1 MLRGGRASQSGV
13 TILNCRKHRDRTMS
27 PQRQLHLGAFMRPA
41 SIHTG
46 AWRYP
51 GAWPDMNFNLA
62 HTKEC
67 IQKLERAKFDAFF
80 MADHMAV
87 LNMPIDALKRSHTST
102 SFEPFTLLS
111 ALSQVTERIGLV
123 ATGSTTFDAPYHVA
137 RRFAS
142 LDHLSGG
149 RAGWNIVT
157 TSNPDAALN
166 FGMTD
171 HMEHGERYRRAR
183 EFYDVVTG
191 LWDSWADDAFIR
203 DAEHG
208 LYFDPDKLHV
218 LNHKGKYLSVR
229 GPLNIARPVQG
240 WPVIVQAGASDSGRQ
255 LAAETAEAVFTPPS
269 TIAAGREFYA
279 DVKSRMEKAGRAR
292 DHMKIMPACFVV
304 VGDTVEQARAK
315 RAKLDSL
322 VYYDNAIAS
331 LSIAL
336 GHDASRFDPDKPLPP
351 IPESNAS
358 KSARD
363 RVVAMAAR
371 EDLTVRQ
378 LAQRLG
384 GYSGLAMVGTPKT
397 IADEMQEWLETE
409 ASDGFTVMFPYLPGG
424 LDDFVTRVVPEL
436 QARGLFRRD
445 YEGTTL
451 RDHLGLPRPKN
462 RFFQN

>member
-1 MLRGGRASQSGV
+1 MPSRQ
-13 TILNCRKHRDRTMS
+13 IKLN
-27 PQRQLHLGAFMRPA
+27 AFMRPA

-51 GAWPDMNFNLA
+51 GAWPDANFNFA
-62 HTKEC
+62 RIK
-67 IQKLERAKFDAFF
+67 QMAQRLEAAKFDAFF

-87 LNMPIDALKRSHTST
+87 LNMPMDALKRSHTAT

-111 ALSQVTERIGLV
+111 ALSQATERIGLV
-123 ATGSTTFDAPYHVA
+123 ATGSTTFDAPYHIA

-142 LDHLSGG
+142 LDHISNG

-166 FGMTD
+166 FGLD
-171 HMEHGERYRRAR
+171 EHMEHGERYQRAR

-191 LWDSWADDAFIR
+191 LWDSWADDAFVR

-208 LYFDPDKLHV
+208 IFFDPAKMHV
-218 LNHKGKYLSVR
+218 LGHKGEYLSVR

-240 WPVIVQAGASDSGRQ
+240 WPVVVQAGASDSGRQ
-255 LAAETAEAVFTPPS
+255 LAAETAEAVFTAQS
-269 TIAAGREFYA
+269 NIDAGREFYA
-279 DVKSRMEKAGRAR
+279 DVKGRMEKAGRNR

-304 VGDTVEQARAK
+304 VGDTMDEAKAK

-322 VYYDNAIAS
+322 VDYANSIAS

-336 GHDASRFDPDKPLPP
+336 GHDAAKFDPDGPLPD

-358 KSARD
+358 KSG
-363 RVVAMAAR
+363 R
-371 EDLTVRQ
+371 ERAIALAKRENLTVRQ

-384 GYSGLAMVGTPKT
+384 GYSGLAMVGTAKT
-397 IADEMQEWLETE
+397 IADEMEAWIETN
-409 ASDGFTVMFPYLPGG
+409 ASDGFTIMFPYLPGG
-424 LDDFVTRVVPEL
+424 LEDFCDSVIPEL
-436 QARGLFRRD
+436 QRRGLYRRE
-445 YEGTTL
+445 YEGPTL
-451 RDHLGLPRPKN
+451 RDNLGLPRPGN
-462 RFFQN
+462 RFFDNTH

>member
-1 MLRGGRASQSGV
+1 MTS
-13 TILNCRKHRDRTMS
+13 T
-27 PQRQLHLGAFMRPA
+27 RQLHLGAFMRPA

-51 GAWPDMNFNLA
+51 GAWPDMNFNYQ
-62 HTKEC
+62 HIKQS
-67 IQKLERAKFDAFF
+67 IQALERAKFDAFF

-87 LNMPIDALKRSHTST
+87 LNMPMDALKRSHTST

-123 ATGSTTFDAPYHVA
+123 ATGSTTFDAPYHIA

-142 LDHLSGG
+142 LDHISEG

-166 FGMTD
+166 FGMD
-171 HMEHGERYRRAR
+171 EHMEHGERYERAR

-191 LWDSWADDAFIR
+191 LWDSWADDAFVR
-203 DAEHG
+203 DVDNG
-208 LYFDPDKLHV
+208 IFFDPAKMRV
-218 LNHKGKYLSVR
+218 LGHKGEFLSVR

-240 WPVIVQAGASDSGRQ
+240 WPVIVQAGASEAGRK
-255 LAAETAEAVFTPPS
+255 LASETAEAVFTAQS
-269 TIAAGREFYA
+269 DIATGKKFYA
-279 DVKSRMEKAGRAR
+279 DVKGRMEALGRSR
-292 DHMKIMPACFVV
+292 EHMKILPACFVV
-304 VGDTVEQARAK
+304 IGDTVQEAQAK

-322 VYYDNAIAS
+322 VNYANAIGS

-336 GHDASRFDPDKPLPP
+336 GHDASKFDPDGPLPE

-358 KSARD
+358 KSGRERA
-363 RVVAMAAR
+363 VALAKR
-371 EDLTVRQ
+371 ENLTVRQ

-384 GYSGLAMVGTPKT
+384 GFSGLAMVGTPKT

-436 QARGLFRRD
+436 QSRGLFRRD

-451 RDHLGLPRPKN
+451 RDHLGLPRPRN
-462 RFFQN
+462 RFFEN

>member
-1 MLRGGRASQSGV
+1 MASA
-13 TILNCRKHRDRTMS
+13 
-27 PQRQLHLGAFMRPA
+27 RQLHLGAFMRPA

-62 HTKEC
+62 HLKQC
-67 IQKLERAKFDAFF
+67 IRTLERAKFDAFF

-87 LNMPIDALKRSHTST
+87 LNMPMDALKRSHTAT

-123 ATGSTTFDAPYHVA
+123 ATGSTTFDEPYHIA

-142 LDHLSGG
+142 LDHLSNG

-166 FGMTD
+166 FGFD
-171 HMEHGERYRRAR
+171 EHLEHDERYRRAR

-191 LWDSWADDAFIR
+191 LWDSWADDAFVR
-203 DAEHG
+203 DVESG
-208 LYFDPDKLHV
+208 IYFDPVRLHV
-218 LNHKGKYLSVR
+218 LNHKGPYLSVR

-240 WPVIVQAGASDSGRQ
+240 WPVIVQAGASDSGRD
-255 LAAETAEAVFTPPS
+255 LAAETAEAVFTPPAN
-269 TIAAGREFYA
+269 IAAGREFYA
-279 DVKSRMEKAGRAR
+279 DVKGRMRKAGRAR
-292 DHMKIMPACFVV
+292 EHMKIMPACFVV
-304 VGDTVEQARAK
+304 VGDSIEEARAK

-336 GHDASRFDPDKPLPP
+336 GHDASRFDPDKPLPDN
-351 IPESNAS
+351 IPETNAS
-358 KSARD
+358 KSARQ
-363 RVVAMAAR
+363 RVVELAER
-371 EDLTVRQ
+371 EKLTVRQ

-384 GYSGLAMVGTPKT
+384 GYSGLAMVGTPQT
-397 IADEMQEWLETE
+397 IADEMEEWLQTD
-409 ASDGFTVMFPYLPGG
+409 ASDGFTIMFPYLPGG
-424 LDDFVTRVVPEL
+424 LDDFVDRVVPEL
-436 QARGLFRRD
+436 QKRGIYRRE
-445 YEGTTL
+445 YEGKTL
-451 RDHLGLPRPKN
+451 RENLGLPRPTN
-462 RFFQN
+462 RFFETRKAAE

>member
-1 MLRGGRASQSGV
+1 MTSS
-13 TILNCRKHRDRTMS
+13 
-27 PQRQLHLGAFMRPA
+27 RQLHLGAFMRPA

-51 GAWPDMNFNLA
+51 GAWPDMNFNFA
-62 HTKEC
+62 HLKHS
-67 IQKLERAKFDAFF
+67 IQALERAKFDAFF

-87 LNMPIDALKRSHTST
+87 LNMPLDALKRSHTVT

-123 ATGSTTFDAPYHVA
+123 ATGSTTFDAPYHIA

-142 LDHLSGG
+142 LDHISGG
-149 RAGWNIVT
+149 RAGWNVVT

-166 FGMTD
+166 FGLE
-171 HMEHGERYRRAR
+171 EHVEHDERYRRAR

-191 LWDSWADDAFIR
+191 LWDSWADNAFIR
-203 DAEHG
+203 DVEHG
-208 LYFDPDKLHV
+208 IFFDPTKMHV
-218 LNHKGKYLSVR
+218 LDHKGKYLSVR

-240 WPVIVQAGASDSGRQ
+240 WPVIVQAGASEAGRQ
-255 LAAETAEAVFTPPS
+255 LAAETAEAVFTAQS
-269 TIAAGREFYA
+269 NLAAGRQFYA
-279 DVKSRMEKAGRAR
+279 DVKGRMKALGRSPG
-292 DHMKIMPACFVV
+292 HMKILPACFVV
-304 VGDTVEQARAK
+304 VGDTVEEARAK

-322 VYYDNAIAS
+322 VDYANAIAS

-336 GHDASRFDPDKPLPP
+336 GHDASKFDPDGPLPAN

-358 KSARD
+358 QSGRQRAIDLARS
-363 RVVAMAAR
+363 
-371 EDLTVRQ
+371 ENLTVRQ

-397 IADEMQEWLETE
+397 IADEMEEWLSAEG
-409 ASDGFTVMFPYLPGG
+409 SDGFTVMFPYLPGA
-424 LDDFVTRVVPEL
+424 LDDFVARVIPEL
-436 QARGLFRRD
+436 QGRGLFRRD

-451 RDHLGLPRPKN
+451 REHLGLPRPHN
-462 RFFQN
+462 RFFPD